1 MDEQEKPKVIIK
13 RPIKGS
19 ASYVKPNF
27 KLVDGKMVYDRSFK
41 SFDQEENE
49 KIMGAYQKRYGK
61 PLKED
66 AAQRRKENEK
76 RREESIK
83 RREEDARKTKII
95 ADKLQ
100 KKETLTK
107 KNSYISKTN
116 NTNTQVKNVN
126 LFDELKIAE
135 DNKSI
140 LLDVINYSLSARQI
154 TILKDY
160 YGPKYDG
167 LNRKTNSRETKSNAS
182 RVLNKIKP
190 KLEDALKIKDDKL
203 KYRYYLLSF
212 KNEVEYI
219 SQNIFKD
226 IPKNTLKNAYKKLT
240 VQEEDITI
248 KYFDYLKGEELTD
261 EELIVFSN
269 VIFPKLN
276 VYVFSPK
283 GIDAYF
289 KTFSQDEQKI
299 LRSII
304 NFLPKNYLEIIKK
317 KFGDNLNGQNS
328 GKLSNSEAWSFSQT
342 IVPKIEK
349 KCKELSEQKGTCD
362 YYISLIKGFSSL
374 NIEANCNVKDEIDKK
389 ILLDL
394 LEKLDER
401 DLNILFTKEEL
412 SKITR
417 SELSSKRYEITNYLK
432 KRILELR
439 KVYDDSKTYKSLLD
453 QLLNDDSI
461 NEIREK
467 QTINKQEDK
476 KDLTISF
483 ANYLEKVSLNILED
497 VINYALVEDE
507 KEFIYTLFNGDYG
520 KSVVTKLKNKVKRFN
535 KINIKINSFINYIV
549 DFLEEY
555 EEFLNRLKDFPKDE
569 DYNLYQ
575 IKDLKT
581 FLDIPYDANLKFIL
595 KNGLDK
601 EEKFLLQKRFGLT
614 YEGFLARKID
624 SKERYSLMIVKDK
637 VIKEYKLLEV
647 CNEQEDEKKLEI
659 ILNSKKEKKS
669 HGKEYKYPSLI
680 EYLSIKDEKLEKFY
694 KIMESIFN
702 EEEKTLLQNRFG
714 PKYDGGSAI
723 KISRKDNTK
732 IFVNLIPRINTK
744 LNSKN
749 KSLRE
754 FLGLSENDQ
763 NILDV
768 ALKTI
773 PLNEIELLKK
783 GFGSL
788 YDGENYNKLT
798 NSENVKLNQTIKPRI
813 LNAISVIKET
823 DEQDLERELNKL
835 SSKYKFGYRY
845 LSLYELLGLSLSDKD
860 LLINTINKKFGDEQ
874 IVLLQKRFGPL
885 YDGVDIV
892 GVTKEKNK
900 LINLSYIPILKCEIN
915 KELGIKK
922 EPGVKKASKTNDYV
936 IEHYHQKSL
945 FKYLNVL
952 DEERFI
958 LLDII
963 NVLSVD
969 DQKLLQKRFGSLY
982 DGEGTLPITLIE
994 RNRIFQTLIPQI
1006 KEIFLTLKKTTK
1018 EEYSIVLRTWAY
1030 KLYKRKK
1037 ETKDLLRVMN
1047 LEEYEKEQRK
1057 NITKVVAIEEV
1068 EVRKEIYIGNEKITY
1083 LRDLVKI
1090 LDEEKKRI
1098 LKKYRKELLDNK
1110 YNLSLFNSKLKIYA
1124 LNLVPYGFT
1133 KEEAMFILLITT
1145 EELNISKAQLLS
1157 LLGIDEE
1164 VLSEIYLNSINKIKN
1179 LLSNELDNY
1188 LSLLKEKR
1196 DNYE

>member
-1 MDEQEKPKVIIK
+1 MDEQEKPKAIIK
-13 RPIKGS
+13 RPVKVS

-27 KLVDGKMVYDRSFK
+27 KIVDGKMVYDRSFK
-41 SFDQEENE
+41 SFKQEEND
-49 KIMGAYQKRYGK
+49 KILGAYQKRNGK

-66 AAQRRKENEK
+66 ATKIREENER

-83 RREEDARKTKII
+83 RRKEDARKTKII

-100 KKETLTK
+100 EKETLTK
-107 KNSYISKTN
+107 KTVISKTN

-126 LFDELKIAE
+126 LFAELKIGE
-135 DNKSI
+135 DDKSI
-140 LLDVINYSLSARQI
+140 LLDVIKYSLSAREI
-154 TILKDY
+154 TILKDF
-160 YGPKYDG
+160 YGSKYDW
-167 LNRKTNSRETKSNAS
+167 LNRKTNSKETKSNAS

-190 KLEDALKIKDDKL
+190 KLEEALKIKNDKL

-219 SQNIFKD
+219 PQNIFKD
-226 IPKNTLKNAYKKLT
+226 IPKSTLENAYKKLT
-240 VQEEDITI
+240 MEEEGIAK
-248 KYFDYLKGEELTD
+248 KYFDSLKGEELTD

-269 VIFPKLN
+269 VIYPKLN

-289 KTFSQDEQKI
+289 KVYTADEQKI
-299 LRSII
+299 LRDII
-304 NFLPKNYLEIIKK
+304 KFLSENYLEIIKK
-317 KFGDNLNGQNS
+317 KFGENLNGQNRE
-328 GKLSNSEAWSFSQT
+328 KLSNNEAWNFNKT

-349 KCKELSEQKGTCD
+349 KYQELREQKGTCD

-394 LEKLDER
+394 LEKLNER
-401 DLNILFTKEEL
+401 DLNILFTTEEL

-417 SELSSKRYEITNYLK
+417 SELTSRRYRITNYLRK
-432 KRILELR
+432 SILELR
-439 KVYDDSKTYKSLLD
+439 KVYDDRKTYKSLLE
-453 QLLNDDSI
+453 QLLNGNPI
-461 NEIREK
+461 NEVREK
-467 QTINKQEDK
+467 QTVNKQEDK
-476 KDLTISF
+476 KGLTVSF
-483 ANYLEKVSLNILED
+483 ASYLEKVSLNILED

-549 DFLEEY
+549 EFIEEY
-555 EEFLNRLKDFPKDE
+555 EEFLNRLKDFPRDE

-601 EEKFLLQKRFGLT
+601 EEKLLLQKRFGLT

-624 SKERYSLMIVKDK
+624 SKEKYSLRLIKDK
-637 VIKEYKLLEV
+637 VIKQYKLLEV
-647 CNEQEDEKKLEI
+647 CNEQEEVNKLEI
-659 ILNSKKEKKS
+659 ILNLKKEKKP
-669 HGKEYKYPSLI
+669 HEKGYKYTSLI
-680 EYLSIKDEKLEKFY
+680 EYLGIKDEDLEKFY
-694 KIMESIFN
+694 KIMENIFN
-702 EEEKTLLQNRFG
+702 EDERTLLQNRFG
-714 PKYDGGSAI
+714 PKYDGVFAI
-723 KISRKDNTK
+723 KIFREDNIK
-732 IFVNLIPRINTK
+732 IFVSLIPRLNTK
-744 LNSKN
+744 LNYKN

-754 FLGLSENDQ
+754 FLGLSKDDQ
-763 NILDV
+763 NILNV

-783 GFGSL
+783 GFGTL
-788 YDGENYNKLT
+788 YDGENSNKLT

-813 LNAISVIKET
+813 LNAIKIIKET
-823 DEQDLERELNKL
+823 DEKDLEKELNKL
-835 SSKYKFGYRY
+835 ISKYNFGYLY
-845 LSLYELLGLSLSDKD
+845 LSLYEFLGLSLSDKD
-860 LLINTINKKFGDEQ
+860 LLINSINKKFGDEQ

-885 YDGVDIV
+885 YDGIDIV
-892 GVTKEKNK
+892 GVTKEENK

-915 KELGIKK
+915 KKLGIKK
-922 EPGVKKASKTNDYV
+922 EPRVKKESKTNNYV

-952 DEERFI
+952 DEEKFI
-958 LLDII
+958 LLNII

-969 DQKLLQKRFGSLY
+969 DQKLLQRRFGSLY

-994 RNRIFQTLIPQI
+994 RTRIFKTLIPQI

-1047 LEEYEKEQRK
+1047 WEEYEKEQRK

-1110 YNLSLFNSKLKIYA
+1110 YNLLLFNSKLKIYA

>member
-1 MDEQEKPKVIIK
+1 MDEQEKPKAIIK
-13 RPIKGS
+13 RTVKGPN
-19 ASYVKPNF
+19 SYVSSNIEKD
-27 KLVDGKMVYDRSFK
+27 KDGRYVYEKKWK
-41 SFDQEENE
+41 SSNDE
-49 KIMGAYQKRYGK
+49 KT
-61 PLKED
+61 
-66 AAQRRKENEK
+66 
-76 RREESIK
+76 
-83 RREEDARKTKII
+83 TKKHV
-95 ADKLQ
+95 ANLQ
-100 KKETLTK
+100 KKEMGIK
-107 KNSYISKTN
+107 SKTN
-116 NTNTQVKNVN
+116 KKNNSSKTSKKVN
-126 LFDELKIAE
+126 LFEDLYVSNENQKILV
-135 DNKSI
+135 DI
-140 LLDVINYSLSARQI
+140 INYLLNEREKKL
-154 TILKDY
+154 LKDY
-160 YGPKYDG
+160 YGNHYDG
-167 LNRKTNSRETKSNAS
+167 MYRITSSREAKNDVSVILKKLKTN
-182 RVLNKIKP
+182 
-190 KLEDALKIKDDKL
+190 LEDALKIKDDKI

-226 IPKNTLKNAYKKLT
+226 IPKKTLKNAYKKLT
-240 VQEEDITI
+240 VQEEDIAI
-248 KYFDYLKGEELTD
+248 KYFDYLKVEELTD
-261 EELIVFSN
+261 KELIVFSN

-304 NFLPKNYLEIIKK
+304 KFLPKNYLEIIKK

-453 QLLNDDSI
+453 QLLNGDSI

-467 QTINKQEDK
+467 QTINKQEGK
-476 KDLTISF
+476 KDLTVSF
-483 ANYLEKVSLNILED
+483 DNYLKKVSLNILED

-507 KEFIYTLFNGDYG
+507 KEFIYTLFNGDYE

-549 DFLEEY
+549 DFFEEY

-581 FLDIPYDANLKFIL
+581 FLDIPYDVNLKFIL

-637 VIKEYKLLEV
+637 VIKEYKLLEF

-680 EYLSIKDEKLEKFY
+680 EYLSIKDENLEKFY

-714 PKYDGGSAI
+714 PKYDGISAI

-732 IFVNLIPRINTK
+732 IFVNLIPRMNIK

-754 FLGLSENDQ
+754 FLGLSKDDQ

-768 ALKTI
+768 ALKII

-788 YDGENYNKLT
+788 YDGENSNKLT
-798 NSENVKLNQTIKPRI
+798 NSENVKLQQTIKPRI
-813 LNAISVIKET
+813 LNVISVIKET
-823 DEQDLERELNKL
+823 DEQDLESELNKL
-835 SSKYKFGYRY
+835 TSKYKFGYRY

-860 LLINTINKKFGDEQ
+860 LLINTINKKFSNEQ
-874 IVLLQKRFGPL
+874 IVLLQKRFGSL
-885 YDGVDIV
+885 YDGIDIV
-892 GVTKEKNK
+892 GVTKEENIMI
-900 LINLSYIPILKCEIN
+900 LQSYVTILKYEIN
-915 KELGIKK
+915 KKLGIKK
-922 EPGVKKASKTNDYV
+922 EPRVKKESKTNNYV
-936 IEHYHQKSL
+936 IEHYRQKSL
-945 FKYLNVL
+945 FNYLNVL
-952 DEERFI
+952 EEEKFI

-969 DQKLLQKRFGSLY
+969 DQKLLQRRFGSLY

-994 RNRIFQTLIPQI
+994 RTRIFQTLIPQI
-1006 KEIFLTLKKTTK
+1006 KEIFFTLKKTTK
-1018 EEYSIVLRTWAY
+1018 EEYSIILRTWAY

-1057 NITKVVAIEEV
+1057 NISKVVAIEEV
-1068 EVRKEIYIGNEKITY
+1068 EVRKESYENENIVY
-1083 LRDLVKI
+1083 FRDLVKI

-1098 LKKYRKELLDNK
+1098 FKKYRKELLDNK
-1110 YNLSLFNSKLKIYA
+1110 YNLSLFNSKLKRYA
-1124 LNLVPYGFT
+1124 LNLVSYGFT

-1145 EELNISKAQLLS
+1145 EELNISKVQLLS

-1164 VLSEIYLNSINKIKN
+1164 ILSEIYLNSINKIKN

-1196 DNYE
+1196 DSYE